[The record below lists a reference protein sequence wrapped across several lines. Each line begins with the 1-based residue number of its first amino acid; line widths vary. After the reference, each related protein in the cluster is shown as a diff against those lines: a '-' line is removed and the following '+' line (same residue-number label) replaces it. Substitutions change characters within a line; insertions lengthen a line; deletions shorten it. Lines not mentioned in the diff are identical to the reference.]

1 MNPEYKEAGE
11 DRFESV
17 ITYSV
22 PEGEGA
28 RDRILEYE
36 KKRAKELNDK
46 GELDKTKH
54 KRP

>member
-11 DRFESV
+11 DRFESE